1 MVTNFITPDGDDDMN
16 ISYVNSNKTTSL
28 PVELD
33 ALNNKDISY
42 AKDFFLYIETQ
53 LKIAKDFCRPGEEVS
68 SSIASKVFH
77 AFIDLVNKI
86 RGKKD
91 FMYICT
97 LCCFAEEVKG
107 DYSHYRTFLF
117 DIGNQYK
124 VKLTQSGKKEL
135 SLTLEFNDTI
145 IAVSYT
151 HLHHDFCGV
160 AILTGLIGPFTG
172 TQLTFD
178 INLRTFIK
186 SLHRSVSSRQSSS
199 GCAPVSDKI
208 FITD

>member
-1 MVTNFITPDGDDDMN
+1 MN

-33 ALNNKDISY
+33 ALNNKDTSY
-42 AKDFFLYIETQ
+42 AKDFFKFLFIHRNTV
-53 LKIAKDFCRPGEEVS
+53 KNCKRFFRPGEEVS

-124 VKLTQSGKKEL
+124 VKLTQSGKNS
-135 SLTLEFNDTI
+135 SL
-145 IAVSYT
+145 
-151 HLHHDFCGV
+151 
-160 AILTGLIGPFTG
+160 
-172 TQLTFD
+172 
-178 INLRTFIK
+178 
-186 SLHRSVSSRQSSS
+186 
-199 GCAPVSDKI
+199 
-208 FITD
+208 

>member
-91 FMYICT
+91 SYD
-97 LCCFAEEVKG
+97 LCQILSPKRPYAAPGASLYRGLKNLKQSDCILDFTNS
-107 DYSHYRTFLF
+107 YS
-117 DIGNQYK
+117 G
-124 VKLTQSGKKEL
+124 
-135 SLTLEFNDTI
+135 
-145 IAVSYT
+145 
-151 HLHHDFCGV
+151 
-160 AILTGLIGPFTG
+160 IL
-172 TQLTFD
+172 
-178 INLRTFIK
+178 
-186 SLHRSVSSRQSSS
+186 
-199 GCAPVSDKI
+199 AP
-208 FITD
+208 

>member
-1 MVTNFITPDGDDDMN
+1 MN

-42 AKDFFLYIETQ
+42 AKDFFFIHRNTV
-53 LKIAKDFCRPGEEVS
+53 KNCKRFFRPGEEVS

-124 VKLTQSGKKEL
+124 VKLTQSGKKS
-135 SLTLEFNDTI
+135 SL
-145 IAVSYT
+145 
-151 HLHHDFCGV
+151 
-160 AILTGLIGPFTG
+160 
-172 TQLTFD
+172 
-178 INLRTFIK
+178 
-186 SLHRSVSSRQSSS
+186 
-199 GCAPVSDKI
+199 
-208 FITD
+208 

>member
-1 MVTNFITPDGDDDMN
+1 F
-16 ISYVNSNKTTSL
+16 
-28 PVELD
+28 
-33 ALNNKDISY
+33 SY

-68 SSIASKVFH
+68 SPIASKVFH

-124 VKLTQSGKKEL
+124 VKLTQSGKNS
-135 SLTLEFNDTI
+135 SL
-145 IAVSYT
+145 
-151 HLHHDFCGV
+151 
-160 AILTGLIGPFTG
+160 
-172 TQLTFD
+172 
-178 INLRTFIK
+178 
-186 SLHRSVSSRQSSS
+186 
-199 GCAPVSDKI
+199 
-208 FITD
+208 

>member
-1 MVTNFITPDGDDDMN
+1 MVINFITRDGDDDMN

-42 AKDFFLYIETQ
+42 AKDFFIHRNTV
-53 LKIAKDFCRPGEEVS
+53 KNCKRFFRPREEVS

-124 VKLTQSGKKEL
+124 VKLTQSGKKS
-135 SLTLEFNDTI
+135 SL
-145 IAVSYT
+145 
-151 HLHHDFCGV
+151 
-160 AILTGLIGPFTG
+160 
-172 TQLTFD
+172 
-178 INLRTFIK
+178 
-186 SLHRSVSSRQSSS
+186 
-199 GCAPVSDKI
+199 
-208 FITD
+208 

>member
-1 MVTNFITPDGDDDMN
+1 LLCQRFLFIHRNTVKN
-16 ISYVNSNKTTSL
+16 CKR
-28 PVELD
+28 
-33 ALNNKDISY
+33 
-42 AKDFFLYIETQ
+42 FF
-53 LKIAKDFCRPGEEVS
+53 RPGEEVS

-124 VKLTQSGKKEL
+124 VKLTQSGKKS
-135 SLTLEFNDTI
+135 SL
-145 IAVSYT
+145 
-151 HLHHDFCGV
+151 
-160 AILTGLIGPFTG
+160 
-172 TQLTFD
+172 
-178 INLRTFIK
+178 
-186 SLHRSVSSRQSSS
+186 
-199 GCAPVSDKI
+199 
-208 FITD
+208 